1 MKDVQFILYVRNQTR
16 SKKFY
21 GGLFHLKPI
30 MDVPGMTE
38 FQLTDSVKLGLMPE
52 KGIAKILTLQL
63 HTRKKAM
70 ESPDVNCIFL

>member
-52 KGIAKILTLQL
+52 KGIAKNPHPYNSTPGKRQWNPQ
-63 HTRKKAM
+63 M
-70 ESPDVNCIFL
+70 